1 MLRYSNHIG
10 NDQLNNLL
18 AKPFF
23 LPALPSFFLPW
34 YPVIS
39 CLICKH
45 QCGYLTG
52 HWWTC
57 HVKLPTFLL
66 NLERVSELQ
75 DCLRIFYRCFSC
87 RFFQPEFFLGC
98 KIQDIILISGNR
110 YYVMNLVLA
119 GRARET
125 LSGPQV
131 RPTPP
136 IVQSRRR
143 PAWSSCSDIW
153 ARHQIVRDVSSF
165 VFFLLISF
173 TMSEVKVQVFT
184 DFDGTLSL
192 DGKLPFRNRKHKHR
206 VVLGFSLSSG
216 INRYW
221 SYVDRRSPFSWPR
234 APSWVGTLD
243 PYR

>member
-1 MLRYSNHIG
+1 MWVPHWPLVDVPCKITYFPIESWASERAARLSQNI
-10 NDQLNNLL
+10 LPLL
-18 AKPFF
+18 F
-23 LPALPSFFLPW
+23 LQILSA
-34 YPVIS
+34 
-39 CLICKH
+39 
-45 QCGYLTG
+45 
-52 HWWTC
+52 
-57 HVKLPTFLL
+57 
-66 NLERVSELQ
+66 
-75 DCLRIFYRCFSC
+75 RIFFWVA
-87 RFFQPEFFLGC
+87 RFFKFL
-98 KIQDIILISGNR
+98 QDIILISGNR

-119 GRARET
+119 GRTRET